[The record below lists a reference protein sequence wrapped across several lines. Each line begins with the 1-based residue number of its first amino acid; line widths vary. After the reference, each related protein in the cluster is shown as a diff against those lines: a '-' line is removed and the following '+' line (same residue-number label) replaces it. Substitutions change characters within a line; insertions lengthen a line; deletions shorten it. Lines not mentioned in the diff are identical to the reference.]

1 MAAWQE
7 AFQNR
12 NDLEKY
18 ADNAIGLFAL
28 ALRFGIDDLET
39 VAADSITDGHDDKKC
54 DMVFVEK
61 DEGYATIA
69 QCYYSSRSRPAAPAN
84 KASDINIAIGWLLQ
98 RPEKD
103 LPERIRPAAIE
114 LRQAINDN
122 QIEDIH
128 LWYVHNLPG
137 SENVRQELITVEHTC
152 DSILKINFPGKRVRI
167 HVLEVCSEKLD
178 EWYEDTQ
185 SPILVTESFELP
197 VEKGFEVE
205 GDHWSAFVTTVSGK
219 FLHKAYSDFG
229 AKLFS
234 SNVREYLG
242 SRKSDANINY
252 GIKKSAQDSPGD
264 FWAFNNGITALVH
277 AFKLQ
282 GKYPKAVL
290 KFRGFSII
298 NGAQTTGAIGSL
310 SKSPLKSVTVPI
322 RFIVTKN
329 SDTLFDIIQYNNS
342 QNKVTVSDFRSR
354 DRIQKRL
361 REEME
366 AVPNAEYQGGRRG
379 GASDVIRRNPKLL
392 PSYTVGQSLASV
404 QADPHVAYNQ
414 KSEIWS
420 IDSLYSKYFND
431 DLSAVHIVFSYS
443 LLRCIESRKLD
454 LIAKSKTGEELT
466 DIENRELQYF
476 RQRGATYLLVSA
488 ISSCLE
494 TIIGKRISNVTRIS
508 FGKISPAKAETLWA
522 PIVSIC
528 AAFCPHLED
537 GINGGLNNRERI
549 KKALGVFQSLVSATA
564 ASNAAAFKAF
574 ASKIEFKQ

>member
-1 MAAWQE
+1 MTSWQQ
-7 AFQNR
+7 AFDSR
-12 NDLEKY
+12 KDLEKY
-18 ADNAIGLFAL
+18 GDNAIGLFAL

-39 VAADSITDGHDDKKC
+39 VASDSITDGHDDKKC

-61 DEGYATIA
+61 DDGYATIA
-69 QCYYSSRSRPAAPAN
+69 QCYFSSRPRQAAPAN
-84 KASDINIAIGWLLQ
+84 KASDLNIAIGWLLQ

-114 LRQAINDN
+114 LRQAIRDA

-152 DSILKINFPGKRVRI
+152 DSILKSNYQGKKVRI
-167 HVLEVCSEKLD
+167 HVLEVCSEKLN

-185 SPILVTESFELP
+185 SPILVTEHFELP
-197 VEKGFEVE
+197 IDKGFEVE
-205 GDHWSAFVTTVSGK
+205 GDHWNAFVTTVPGK
-219 FLHKAYSDFG
+219 FLHKTYIDHG

-277 AFKLQ
+277 EFKLH
-282 GKYPKAVL
+282 GKFPKAIL
-290 KFRGFSII
+290 RFRGLSII

-310 SKSPLKSVTVPI
+310 TKAPLKSVTVPI

-361 REEME
+361 RQEME
-366 AVPNAEYQGGRRG
+366 EIPDAEYQGGRRG
-379 GASDVIRRNPKLL
+379 GSSDVIRRNPKLL

-404 QADPHVAYNQ
+404 QTDPHVAYNQ

-431 DLSAVHIVFSYS
+431 DLSAIHIIFSYS
-443 LLRCIESRKLD
+443 LLRCVEGRKLA
-454 LIAKSKTGEELT
+454 LISKSKSGEELT
-466 DIENRELQYF
+466 DIETKELQYF
-476 RQRGATYLLVSA
+476 RQRGATYLFVSA

-494 TIIGKRISNVTRIS
+494 TIAGKRISNVTRIS
-508 FGKISPAKAETLWA
+508 FGKTSPAKAEGIWN

-537 GINGGLNNRERI
+537 GINGGLNNKERI
-549 KKALGVFQSLVSATA
+549 KKALGIFQSLVSATA
-564 ASNAAAFKAF
+564 ASNATAFKAF
-574 ASKIEFKQ
+574 ASKIEFKR